1 MERHRKMMVAL
12 AARLSRVRGSMTDAE
27 FGELLADMVTMADRF
42 TEIDAK
48 PGARDPET
56 ARARRSS
63 M

>member
-1 MERHRKMMVAL
+1 MVAL